1 MILEEQKQMAEEA
14 RNFLCG
20 YQLCLDMLK
29 LRKYERKRA
38 KAFEEACNCA
48 DILSGDEAYWKAR
61 IYEVATLL
69 GNMKNGREKMVLYYR
84 YVRGESLETAARLMG
99 VSRRTA
105 YRLWHRGL
113 LIAGE
118 GLKKKRAEAE
128 RHFAQ

>member
-1 MILEEQKQMAEEA
+1 MILKDQNQMAEEA

-38 KAFEEACNCA
+38 KAFEEACECA

-69 GNMKNGREKMVLYYR
+69 GNMKNSREKMVLYYR
-84 YVRGESLETAARLMG
+84 YVRGESLESAARLMG
-99 VSRRTA
+99 ISRRTA

-113 LIAGE
+113 FIAGE
-118 GLKKKRAEAE
+118 YLQKRRTDAE
-128 RHFAQ
+128 RFLMP

>member
-1 MILEEQKQMAEEA
+1 MILEEQNQIAEEA

-38 KAFEEACNCA
+38 KAFEEACECA
-48 DILSGDEAYWKAR
+48 DILNGDEAYWKAR

-84 YVRGESLETAARLMG
+84 YVRGESLESAARLMG

-113 LIAGE
+113 FIAGE
-118 GLKKKRAEAE
+118 YLRKNE
-128 RHFAQ
+128 RISSAFLTQ